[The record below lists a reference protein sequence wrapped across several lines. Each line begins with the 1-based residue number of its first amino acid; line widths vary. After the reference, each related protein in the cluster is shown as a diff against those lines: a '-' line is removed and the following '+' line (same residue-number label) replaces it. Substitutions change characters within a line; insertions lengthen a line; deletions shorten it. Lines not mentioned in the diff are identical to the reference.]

1 MLTRHP
7 EFLRYV
13 LIADAVAS
21 GATGALMIAGA
32 GFLSGLLSLPGGLL
46 FEAGLLLAPY
56 VLFVL
61 WTGTRGVI
69 PVKPV
74 WFIIA
79 CNALWT
85 LGSIIVLMGWIA
97 PNALGMAFVVFQA
110 AAVGLFGLLQYVG
123 LSHRAITA

>member
-32 GFLSGLLSLPGGLL
+32 GFLSGLLSLPGALL
-46 FEAGLLLAPY
+46 FEAGLLLVPY

-61 WTGTRGVI
+61 WTATRRTI

-74 WFIIA
+74 WLIIA
-79 CNALWT
+79 CNTLWT
-85 LGSIIVLMGWIA
+85 LASVILLAGWIA
-97 PNALGMAFVVFQA
+97 PNALGIAFVILQA
-110 AAVGLFGLLQYVG
+110 ATVGLLGFAQYLGLG
-123 LSHRAITA
+123 RRAVA

>member
-13 LIADAVAS
+13 LIADAIAS

-32 GFLSGLLSLPGGLL
+32 GFLSGLLSIPGGLL
-46 FEAGLLLAPY
+46 FEAGLLLVPY

-61 WTGTRGVI
+61 WTGTRSIV

-74 WFIIA
+74 RFIIA
-79 CNALWT
+79 CNMLWT
-85 LGSIIVLMGWIA
+85 LGSIVALAGWLA
-97 PNALGMAFVVFQA
+97 PNALGLAFVIFQA
-110 AAVGLFGLLQYVG
+110 AAVGLFGLLQYIG
-123 LSHRAITA
+123 LSHRTITV

>member
-1 MLTRHP
+1 MFTRHP

-21 GATGALMIAGA
+21 GATGALMIGGA

-46 FEAGLLLAPY
+46 FEAGLLLVPY

-61 WTGTRGVI
+61 WTGTRAVI

-74 WFIIA
+74 WVIIA
-79 CNALWT
+79 CNTAWT
-85 LGSIIVLMGWIA
+85 LGSIIVLMGFLA
-97 PNALGMAFVVFQA
+97 PNALGVAFVVFQA
-110 AAVGLFGLLQYVG
+110 AAVGLFGLLQFIG
-123 LSHRAITA
+123 LSHRTIAA

>member
-13 LIADAVAS
+13 LVADAVAS

-32 GFLSGLLSLPGGLL
+32 GFLSGLLSISGGLL
-46 FEAGLLLAPY
+46 FEAGLLLVPY

-61 WTGTRGVI
+61 WTATRQVI
-69 PVKPV
+69 PVRPV
-74 WFIIA
+74 WLIIA

-85 LGSIIVLMGWIA
+85 LGSIILLLGWIQ
-97 PNALGMAFVVFQA
+97 PNALGHAFVLIQA
-110 AAVGLFGLLQYVG
+110 LAVGLLGGLQYVG
-123 LSHRAITA
+123 LGRHTAAV

>member
-46 FEAGLLLAPY
+46 LGAGLLLVPY

-61 WTGTRGVI
+61 WAGTRNAI
-69 PVKPV
+69 PMKPV
-74 WFIIA
+74 RFIIA
-79 CNALWT
+79 CNMLWT
-85 LGSIIVLMGWIA
+85 LGSIIALMGWIT
-97 PNALGMAFVVFQA
+97 PNALGVAFVIFQA
-110 AAVGLFGLLQYVG
+110 AAVGIFGLLQYVALG
-123 LSHRAITA
+123 RRPATA